1 MKKRITIKDIICLQA
16 VIVIY
21 TISSVV
27 AKFASNQEPWSFE
40 FFLFY
45 GGEIV
50 VLMVYAFFWQQ
61 MIKKFDLSIA
71 YANRA
76 MVLLWSMVW
85 AVIIFHNKI
94 TLQNILGVALVIA
107 GTIIVNTDNNA
118 ENSTDN
124 DTDNNANNNAENSA
138 DNDTDNN
145 AENSA
150 DNNAD
155 NSTDNNTNNNAG
167 NDIQNNLKSD
177 IEENPIENSSKG
189 DGK

>member
-1 MKKRITIKDIICLQA
+1 MKKGITIKDIICLQA

-50 VLMVYAFFWQQ
+50 VLMVYALFWQQ

-85 AVIIFHNKI
+85 AVIIFNNKI
-94 TLQNILGVALVIA
+94 TVQNVLGVALVIA
-107 GTIIVNTDNNA
+107 GTVIVNTDNHA
-118 ENSTDN
+118 EKNM
-124 DTDNNANNNAENSA
+124 
-138 DNDTDNN
+138 
-145 AENSA
+145 
-150 DNNAD
+150 
-155 NSTDNNTNNNAG
+155 
-167 NDIQNNLKSD
+167 QNNLKGD
-177 IEENPIENSSKG
+177 IENGPIENISREE
-189 DGK
+189 GK